1 MKSKQPPVIPF
12 NDATPLQDTFEDG
25 QGGVWSV
32 AMLIDDCKD
41 LEPFDAPL
49 ASLDLSYTIWHGDD
63 MFKLASHCKKVNDA
77 DLTKPI
83 IISWNGLIADGR
95 HRIIK
100 SLMLGNRTIK
110 AVRMMWRPVPCRTDP
125 D

>member
-1 MKSKQPPVIPF
+1 MTTKKPPIVPF

-32 AMLIDDCKD
+32 AMLIDDCKN

-49 ASLDLSYTIWHGDD
+49 ASLDLSYTIWHGAD
-63 MFKLASHCKKVNDA
+63 MHRLAAHCKKVNDA
-77 DLTKPI
+77 DLSIPI
-83 IISWNGLIADGR
+83 IILWNGLIADGR

-100 SLMLGNRTIK
+100 ALTLGESTIK
-110 AVRMMWRPVPCRTDP
+110 AVRMTWRPTPCREDEE
-125 D
+125 